1 MYSTWR
7 NPAQNCPSFDAAN
20 KGPTKRAQRQTKTLI
35 RTLKPNGVERA
46 HGLYLGLFADRG
58 MDLGDVTAGE
68 RDNRCLASVRG
79 VRVDHDGG
87 ACSFCLGQRVGEIG
101 NLEAG
106 YFAPVRIRKMPVGDQ
121 HGCLA
126 EVGFDPDAAVGI
138 VWPADLD
145 ARSAAVIG
153 N

>member
-1 MYSTWR
+1 
-7 NPAQNCPSFDAAN
+7 
-20 KGPTKRAQRQTKTLI
+20 
-35 RTLKPNGVERA
+35 
-46 HGLYLGLFADRG
+46 

-101 NLEAG
+101 NLGAG

-126 EVGFDPDAAVGI
+126 EVGFDPDAAIGWMI
-138 VWPADLD
+138 TNGYPT
-145 ARSAAVIG
+145 AAVWYPPPENAVLGLRYVYIASRG
-153 N
+153 KVFTNGTWDIVLRAE